1 MPQRLAFCNGTQSPN
16 ESTTYFEERFQ
27 STIKKSKYS
36 VIKDLLSL
44 HWRPRNKDLKELR
57 SFWTLKR
64 RRETPFSFEKESVRT
79 NKVLAGCPQ
88 HQYSHCGL
96 CQPECRRAGKSSDT
110 QFPNMTLS
118 NTIRM
123 MWRPKHALKTAKQ
136 PGHATIGLTV
146 TQRPPCESIQ
156 IPKDNLKP
164 KDLREAKKTNNRS
177 LLRHN
182 QTLIASFTGEKRLI
196 SI

>member
-64 RRETPFSFEKESVRT
+64 RRETPFSFEKESART

-110 QFPNMTLS
+110 QVPNPLEHNAYGVEAKTG
-118 NTIRM
+118 
-123 MWRPKHALKTAKQ
+123 PKTAKQ
-136 PGHATIGLTV
+136 PGHATIVLTV
-146 TQRPPCESIQ
+146 TQRPPCESMQ
-156 IPKDNLKP
+156 IPKENF
-164 KDLREAKKTNNRS
+164 S
-177 LLRHN
+177 
-182 QTLIASFTGEKRLI
+182 
-196 SI
+196 